1 MCTYMHDFQKLPYY
15 MLIGACVI
23 NRANMINYRQPK
35 MFLLSLQL
43 KSLNMSDFINQET
56 FKLRDVTEDAK
67 LIIKCVRD
75 LTSGR
80 KADYTLIHFIEIF
93 KGICK

>member
-1 MCTYMHDFQKLPYY
+1 M
-15 MLIGACVI
+15 
-23 NRANMINYRQPK
+23 
-35 MFLLSLQL
+35 SS
-43 KSLNMSDFINQET
+43 KSFELQET

-80 KADYTLIHFIEIF
+80 KSDYTLIHFIEIF
-93 KGICK
+93 KGKIDIETCA

>member
-1 MCTYMHDFQKLPYY
+1 MKL
-15 MLIGACVI
+15 VI
-23 NRANMINYRQPK
+23 
-35 MFLLSLQL
+35 
-43 KSLNMSDFINQET
+43 FICQET

-93 KGICK
+93 KGKHMSWDLSLGFPTRTDANQADQSLKIHIVRSLKFWI